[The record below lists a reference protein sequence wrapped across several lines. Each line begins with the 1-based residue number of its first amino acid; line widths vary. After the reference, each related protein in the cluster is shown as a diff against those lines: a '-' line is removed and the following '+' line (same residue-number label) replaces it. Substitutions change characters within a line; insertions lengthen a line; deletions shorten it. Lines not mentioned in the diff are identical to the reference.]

1 MQQGSRQSLYGDL
14 SQKLIKQCNSGLSN
28 LYIYNDATLQQ
39 LSSIRITLNFFWITD
54 IQMIGLRSVQ
64 RRVKGVQDGSKG
76 EVPWNSKQTELKPE
90 TN

>member
-1 MQQGSRQSLYGDL
+1 MQQGYRQSLYGDL

-54 IQMIGLRSVQ
+54 IQMIDVVTIIRMAFA
-64 RRVKGVQDGSKG
+64 
-76 EVPWNSKQTELKPE
+76 
-90 TN
+90 